1 MSLDRYTSVFFIGI
15 GGIGMAAL
23 VEYFLSQN
31 KSIGGYDLTPSD
43 LTRSF
48 EERGAQVLYDEELE
62 LLSSNFKDLE
72 RCLVV
77 YTPAVPNTNAWMS
90 YFKDRGFKLYKRSE
104 ILGMITASTNCF
116 AVAGTHGKTTTS
128 SILAHILSCTDL
140 EFTAFLGGI
149 SNNFNS
155 NYYSSGTRH
164 SVVEA
169 DEYDRSFLKL
179 SPDIACITSTDA
191 DHLDIYHTPGALK
204 QSFVDFARLLPHKDQ
219 LVVCN
224 QFEFPFGTTYGEG
237 AADFEIVNMRFEKLN
252 SYFDLKVADTYFKNI
267 LLPMPG
273 KHNVYNAVAAFAMA
287 YLQGVDSDQIIHAL
301 KSFKGVARR
310 FSIECDTADF
320 VFIDDYAH
328 HPTAISAVYEALDA
342 AFPSKEKTLVFQPHL
357 FTRTKDFLEDFA
369 RSISLFDS
377 VILLPIYPARELP
390 IEGINSEVLLEKIR
404 TKDKHLVEKSQLLDF
419 VKEKSPKILIT
430 LGAGDIRL
438 EVEPLKKALC

>member
-1 MSLDRYTSVFFIGI
+1 
-15 GGIGMAAL
+15 
-23 VEYFLSQN
+23 
-31 KSIGGYDLTPSD
+31 
-43 LTRSF
+43 
-48 EERGAQVLYDEELE
+48 
-62 LLSSNFKDLE
+62 
-72 RCLVV
+72 
-77 YTPAVPNTNAWMS
+77 
-90 YFKDRGFKLYKRSE
+90 
-104 ILGMITASTNCF
+104 
-116 AVAGTHGKTTTS
+116 
-128 SILAHILSCTDL
+128 
-140 EFTAFLGGI
+140 
-149 SNNFNS
+149 
-155 NYYSSGTRH
+155 
-164 SVVEA
+164 
-169 DEYDRSFLKL
+169 
-179 SPDIACITSTDA
+179 
-191 DHLDIYHTPGALK
+191 
-204 QSFVDFARLLPHKDQ
+204 
-219 LVVCN
+219 
-224 QFEFPFGTTYGEG
+224 
-237 AADFEIVNMRFEKLN
+237 
-252 SYFDLKVADTYFKNI
+252 
-267 LLPMPG
+267 MPG

-430 LGAGDIRL
+430 LGAGDIGL
-438 EVEPLKKALC
+438 KVEPLKKALC